1 MQSAEFFPVSALD
14 VAHTDEV
21 FATDLDCRESRRT
34 DGERIRASADLQR
47 NRSGYWLAGVLYCDT
62 RLRYERRGAP
72 ASPHNAEPA
81 TRPELDDCF
90 SLREFEPADEQQR
103 PGVAADAG
111 LVFLAK
117 VSDLFGVALVFGL

>member
-1 MQSAEFFPVSALD
+1 MSRILMKYLPPTWIAVKVVEPTVNGSGRVPICSGTGLVTGWPAYFI
-14 VAHTDEV
+14 
-21 FATDLDCRESRRT
+21 AT
-34 DGERIRASADLQR
+34 
-47 NRSGYWLAGVLYCDT
+47 SGSGMNN
-62 RLRYERRGAP
+62 RGAP

-81 TRPELDDCF
+81 TRPQFDDCF